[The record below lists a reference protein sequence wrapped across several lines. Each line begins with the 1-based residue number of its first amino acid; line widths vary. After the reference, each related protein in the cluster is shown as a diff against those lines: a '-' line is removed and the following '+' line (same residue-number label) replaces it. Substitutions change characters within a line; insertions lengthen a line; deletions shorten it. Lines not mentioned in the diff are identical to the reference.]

1 MQSFDRPDHT
11 GCDLCILGQ
20 KPMWR
25 FSSTGF
31 QTFTALPARPA
42 CQGYKLLTDAFLEYA
57 RRYGASN
64 WHPAGTCKMGID
76 PLAFVDPSLKVHG
89 IANLRVVDVSV
100 MPNVIGGK
108 TNAPTIMIAEKAADA
123 IQER

>member
-1 MQSFDRPDHT
+1 M
-11 GCDLCILGQ
+11 
-20 KPMWR
+20 
-25 FSSTGF
+25 
-31 QTFTALPARPA
+31 
-42 CQGYKLLTDAFLEYA
+42 LTDALLEYA
-57 RRYGASN
+57 RRCGASN

-76 PLAFVDPSLKVHG
+76 PLAVVDPSLKVHG

-100 MPNVIGGK
+100 MPNVIGGN

>member
-1 MQSFDRPDHT
+1 
-11 GCDLCILGQ
+11 
-20 KPMWR
+20 MWR

-42 CQGYKLLTDAFLEYA
+42 CQGYKLLTDAILEYA
-57 RRYGASN
+57 RRCGASN

-76 PLAFVDPSLKVHG
+76 PLAVVDPSLKVHG
-89 IANLRVVDVSV
+89 MANLRVVDASV
-100 MPNVIGGK
+100 MPNVISGN

-123 IQER
+123 ILER

>member
-1 MQSFDRPDHT
+1 
-11 GCDLCILGQ
+11 
-20 KPMWR
+20 MWR

-31 QTFTALPARPA
+31 QTFTALPARPT

-76 PLAFVDPSLKVHG
+76 PLAVVDPSLKVHG
-89 IANLRVVDVSV
+89 IANLRLVDTSV
-100 MPNVIGGK
+100 MPNVIGGN

>member
-1 MQSFDRPDHT
+1 
-11 GCDLCILGQ
+11 
-20 KPMWR
+20 MWLIP
-25 FSSTGF
+25 STDF

-76 PLAFVDPSLKVHG
+76 PLAVIDPSLKGHG
-89 IANLRVVDVSV
+89 MANLRVVDASG
-100 MPNVIGGK
+100 MPNVISGN
-108 TNAPTIMIAEKAADA
+108 TNAPTIMIAEKAADMILA
-123 IQER
+123 AVA

>member
-1 MQSFDRPDHT
+1 
-11 GCDLCILGQ
+11 
-20 KPMWR
+20 MWQ

-42 CQGYKLLTDAFLEYA
+42 CQGYKLLTDALLEYA
-57 RRYGASN
+57 RRCGASN

-76 PLAFVDPSLKVHG
+76 PLAVVDPSLKVHG

-100 MPNVIGGK
+100 MPNVIGGN
-108 TNAPTIMIAEKAADA
+108 TNTPTIMIAEKAADA

>member
-1 MQSFDRPDHT
+1 
-11 GCDLCILGQ
+11 
-20 KPMWR
+20 
-25 FSSTGF
+25 FSSTDF
-31 QTFTALPARPA
+31 HTFTALPARPA
-42 CQGYKLLTDAFLEYA
+42 CHGRNLLTDAFLGYA

-76 PLAFVDPSLKVHG
+76 PLAVVDPSLKVHG

-100 MPNVIGGK
+100 MPNVIGGN
-108 TNAPTIMIAEKAADA
+108 TNTPTIMIAEKAADA